1 MAGAVGL
8 MRWFEW
14 HGRLRINGCLKWK
27 RPKIGEGIS
36 MPLEDNGVLVPDF
49 DFVAVKNGATAV
61 VAE

>member
-1 MAGAVGL
+1 
-8 MRWFEW
+8 
-14 HGRLRINGCLKWK
+14 LRVDGCLKWK